1 MNQLL
6 KTNCKLSLT
15 DLQTQCEI
23 DYIIGSGAQ
32 GEVYK
37 VILDGKTLAL
47 KWYLP
52 KAATKKQRN
61 ILKTLIDK
69 GPPAPSFLW
78 PTLFAE
84 SPNTSGFGYFMPL
97 RNVRFKSLA
106 NLMKRRIDPTFRILS
121 LAGAN
126 LAHNFLQLHSKG
138 LCYRDISFGN
148 IFLDPDTAEIQ
159 ICDNDNVTADDQSK
173 GGILGTPRFMAP
185 ELVRREVCPS
195 SQTDLFSLS
204 VLLFYMLILHHP
216 LEGKK
221 ELSIKCLDLPAMNQ
235 LYGKQPLFIFDPK
248 DSSNEPVSGHHDNAL
263 IFWPIY
269 PKFLRDLFIQAFGEG
284 LTDPSSRVR
293 ESEWRNALI
302 LLSDSIFYCSN
313 CESENFYDSE
323 FLKSNQ
329 GSAGICWSCQSIL
342 TLPPR
347 IKIENKIVML
357 NQDSKLF
364 PHHIDDSK
372 PCDFS
377 SPIGER
383 IAKCPDLEQPKIKN
397 ISEEKWVSSLPGE
410 TPLDI
415 LPGESLT
422 LITGKQVY
430 FGKKKGVIRV

>member
-15 DLQTQCEI
+15 NLQTHCEV

-37 VILDGKTLAL
+37 VDLDRKSLAL

-52 KAATKKQRN
+52 RAATNKQRD

-69 GPPAPSFLW
+69 GPPASSFLW
-78 PTLFAE
+78 PILFAE
-84 SPNTSGFGYFMPL
+84 SPNIPGFGYFMPL
-97 RNVRFKSLA
+97 RDKRFKSLT
-106 NLMKRRIDPTFRILS
+106 NLMKRRIDPSFQILC
-121 LAGAN
+121 LTGAN

-148 IFLDPDTAEIQ
+148 IFLDPNTAEIQ
-159 ICDNDNVTADDQSK
+159 ICDNDNVTEDDQSQ

-185 ELVRREVCPS
+185 ELVRREARPS

-204 VLLFYMLILHHP
+204 VLLFYLLLLHHP

-221 ELSIKCLDLPAMNQ
+221 ELSIKCLDLPAMNR
-235 LYGKQPLFIFDPK
+235 LYGKEPLFIFDPT

-284 LTDPSSRVR
+284 LVDPTSRVR
-293 ESEWRNALI
+293 ESEWRSALT

-313 CESENFYDSE
+313 CESENFYDSD
-323 FLKSNQ
+323 FLKTNQ
-329 GSAGICWSCQSIL
+329 GSAGTCWSCKNTLS
-342 TLPPR
+342 LPPR
-347 IKIENKIVML
+347 IKIENKIIML
-357 NQDSKLF
+357 NKNSKLF
-364 PHHIDDSK
+364 PYHIDDSK

-383 IAKCPDLEQPKIKN
+383 TVNSSDLEQPAIKN
-397 ISEEKWVSSLPGE
+397 SSTEKWVSSLPGE
-410 TPLDI
+410 TPQDI
-415 LPGESLT
+415 LPGEKLN
-422 LITGKQVY
+422 LVTGTKVY
-430 FGKKKGVIRV
+430 FGKKKGIIRV